1 MKLLLQKL
9 KKSDRGN
16 YMKIKLFRNAL
27 ISAAV
32 ILLFAGFSDIYL
44 EINKNIELFSKVYK
58 EISFN
63 YVDEVDPEH
72 FMIAGIEGMLSSL
85 DPYTIFI
92 DEKKKEDIDLITN
105 GKYGGI
111 GISIGVRGDKVTV
124 VEVMDGYSAQKQG
137 IRVGDNIIE
146 AAGVKIT
153 PNNVDDI
160 SSLVKGDPGST
171 VYLRILR
178 DEITDTLD
186 FDIVREEVIIKNLT
200 YAGFYP
206 ENSNN
211 VYLKLNNFS
220 RSASDEIK
228 KALKDLKSEKE
239 IKSVVL
245 DLRGNP
251 GGLLDIAVDI
261 CDKFLM
267 KELLIVT
274 TKGRSPASIK
284 EYFSTQEPMIG
295 DAKLVVLINEGS
307 ASASEIVAGAIQ
319 DHDRGVI
326 LGTRSF
332 GKGLVQTISPLSYN
346 TSLKITTAKYYTPSG
361 RCIQKIDYS
370 DNSEVIAEQDSIVS
384 GEFLTDNKR
393 VVLSKGGIMPDSTIE
408 YIVEGKIT
416 RELLAHGVIFKF
428 ANHYYYQN
436 PEMDFDGIDDKT
448 LMKEFINYTREQN
461 FQYKSEAETHLSQ
474 LIGDVDEKYTSITEE
489 LNNLKSRISD
499 LKNNDFEFYG
509 DEILSEIKEEL
520 ALRYTGMEGRIK
532 QHLKSDVQ
540 FQSAIKVM
548 ENSKVYEKLLNLN

>member
-1 MKLLLQKL
+1 
-9 KKSDRGN
+9 
-16 YMKIKLFRNAL
+16 MKIKLFRNAL